1 MCCLIAIKLYLLK
14 NIIIY
19 RIDFDMIKQQLKYI
33 KEYQLI
39 EMF

>member
-1 MCCLIAIKLYLLK
+1 MIAIKLYLLK

-19 RIDFDMIKQQLKYI
+19 RMNFDMIMQQFKYI